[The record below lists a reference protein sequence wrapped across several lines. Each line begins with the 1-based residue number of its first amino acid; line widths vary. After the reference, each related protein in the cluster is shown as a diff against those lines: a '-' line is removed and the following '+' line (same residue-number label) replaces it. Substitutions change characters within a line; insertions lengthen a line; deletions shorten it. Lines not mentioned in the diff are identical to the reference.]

1 MMETCEKKVQ
11 DIVENKLGITA
22 EIEFNRCHRTGKFIR
37 NQSKQR
43 TIVCRLLRFKGKKK
57 NLQNSENIKDTGIF
71 IYEDF
76 CKATMEI

>member
-1 MMETCEKKVQ
+1 METCEKKVQ

-57 NLQNSENIKDTGIF
+57 KFAKFRKYKGYGYFHL
-71 IYEDF
+71 
-76 CKATMEI
+76 